1 MTFAVCL
8 SFTDQR
14 PEVDALTGEVA
25 TDERSSGLSAADGAA
40 LELALTVADVWGETD
55 VVAVT
60 VGPPA
65 AEAVLRDA
73 LAVGATRAVRVEV
86 AAPRSA
92 EQVAA
97 ALRAVVADA
106 SLVWCGDQGLDA
118 GSGAVPGFLAAQ
130 LGVGAALGLVDVAS
144 VPGDGGRSAD
154 ALTVLRRLDGGRRER
169 LRVASPAV
177 LSVEGGVARLRR
189 AGLPATVRA
198 GKATIELVPSPGE
211 AGSGP
216 VRHGLPMPYRP
227 APRVVAPPSGDRALD
242 RVRALTGAG
251 AGGGATSRSGA
262 PRVVSPDEA
271 ADAILASLAAWGYEL
286 PERAER

>member
-25 TDERSSGLSAADGAA
+25 TDERSSGLSAADAAA
-40 LELALTVADVWGETD
+40 LELALQVAAAWGGTD

-65 AEAVLRDA
+65 ADAVLRDA
-73 LAVGATRAVRVEV
+73 LAVGATQAVRVDL

-97 ALRAVVADA
+97 ALRSVVGGAAV

-118 GSGAVPGFLAAQ
+118 GSGAVPAFLAAQ
-130 LGVGAALGLVDVAS
+130 LGVGSALGLVDVVAGAS
-144 VPGDGGRSAD
+144 PADG
-154 ALTVLRRLDGGRRER
+154 LTVLRRLDGGRRER
-169 LRVASPAV
+169 LAVTGPAV

-189 AGLPATVRA
+189 AGLPAVVRA
-198 GKATIELVPSPGE
+198 GKATIDVVPPPA
-211 AGSGP
+211 AGAGP
-216 VRHGLPMPYRP
+216 VSVRHGLPMPYRP

-251 AGGGATSRSGA
+251 GGSGTSRSGA
-262 PRVVSPDEA
+262 PRVASPDEA
-271 ADAILASLAAWGYEL
+271 ADAILASLATWGYEL